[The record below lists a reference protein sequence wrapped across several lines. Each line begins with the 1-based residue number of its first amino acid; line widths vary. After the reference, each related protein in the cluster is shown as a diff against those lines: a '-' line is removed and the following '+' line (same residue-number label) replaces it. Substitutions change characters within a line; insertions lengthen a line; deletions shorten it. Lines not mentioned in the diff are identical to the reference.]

1 MDVLL
6 ELQKQ
11 LFHLARGKDLVLH
24 QKDLFTLLGK
34 VDCPASRMLLKRA
47 VAADIVKNPA
57 RGMYVFSPSPQV
69 HPDTI
74 YKIARKLRSGH
85 LNYLSLESVLSQS
98 GHISQVLMDRITI
111 MTTGRSQVF
120 CLHGIGVVEFTHTK
134 KSIDAMAPNLTW
146 DQSIEMF
153 RASPE
158 LALRELRRVGR
169 NLAMVDREDDHDQA

>member
-6 ELQKQ
+6 DLQKQ
-11 LFHLARGKDLVLH
+11 LFHLAQGKDLVLH

-47 VAADIVKNPA
+47 VAAGIVKNPA
-57 RGMYVFSPSPQV
+57 RGIYVFPASLQI

-74 YKIARKLRSGH
+74 YKIARKLRSSH

-98 GHISQVLMDRITI
+98 GHISQLLMDRITV

-120 CLHGIGVVEFTHTK
+120 NLDGIGVIEFTHTK
-134 KSIDAMAPNLTW
+134 KHMDALAHELTW
-146 DQSIEMF
+146 DQSIEMY
-153 RASPE
+153 RATPG
-158 LALRELRRVGR
+158 LALTELRRTGR
-169 NLAMVDREDDHDQA
+169 NLDMVGMEPSSGR